1 VRVAVQAVLAALIF
15 GFLVITVASQW
26 SELREEGVEFDVIW
40 LLPAFLTLIPFYALN
55 ALGWDLILRVLGY
68 RLSPVRAQVA
78 WGQPLLARY
87 VPGSV
92 LYLLGRLVLSE
103 REGVPRRICLASIVY
118 EQALS
123 AAAAVTL
130 ASYFFISHPDLEGEP
145 WRWAVLAVVPIAL
158 ALLQPRV
165 FGPLAE
171 RVLRA
176 FGRDPLPRTMPPRA
190 VLAMFAYYLANW
202 TVIGVGV
209 FFVARSVHG
218 FELDDLPTLASAQ
231 AIGFLAALFSLV
243 APAGLGVRDA
253 AFAWA
258 VKATLPS
265 RSFAVGAVIAI
276 AVRAVLTIVEVI
288 YVALVTAIAQRSGA
302 PLPLARSEPE
312 RPAPNP

>member
-1 VRVAVQAVLAALIF
+1 VRIAVQGTLATLIF
-15 GFLVITVASQW
+15 GFLVFTVARQW
-26 SELREEGVEFDVIW
+26 SELQEKGVDFDLIW
-40 LLPAFLTLIPFYALN
+40 LIPAFLALVPFYALN
-55 ALGWDLILRVLGY
+55 ALGWDLILRSLGY

-123 AAAAVTL
+123 AAAAVSI
-130 ASYFFISHPDLEGEP
+130 ASYFFISHPDLEDAP
-145 WRWAVLAVVPIAL
+145 WRWAVLAVVPL
-158 ALLQPRV
+158 ALLALQPRV
-165 FGPLAE
+165 FGPLAD
-171 RVLRA
+171 RALAA
-176 FGRDPLPRTMPPRA
+176 FGRDPLPRTLSPRA
-190 VLAMFAYYLANW
+190 VMALFAFYLGNW
-202 TVIGVGV
+202 AVIGVGA

-218 FELDDLPTLASAQ
+218 FGLDDLPTVASAQ
-231 AIGFLAALFSLV
+231 AIGFLAALLSLV

-276 AVRAVLTIVEVI
+276 AVRAVLTVVEVI
-288 YVALVTAIAQRSGA
+288 YVALVTAIARRLESRS
-302 PLPLARSEPE
+302 RSEPE
-312 RPAPNP
+312 LPAPTR